1 MRNIAILSSLGLV
14 AGLALGCATTER
26 EAFDPEADP
35 RIGAEVDSACFYST
49 GGGGGYREVGGRD
62 AFVTGRFNERY
73 LLVFSP
79 GCGSID
85 NFNAVPVF
93 RNFGDSCR
101 RRGDLVR
108 TFEVNFGVTGGCTIE
123 KIYEWDRSDPD
134 DAEAGPGEDG

>member
-1 MRNIAILSSLGLV
+1 MRAIIIVSSL
-14 AGLALGCATTER
+14 AGLALGCATAQR
-26 EAFDPEADP
+26 EAFDPESDA
-35 RIGAEVDSACFYST
+35 RIGPEVDRACFYNSR
-49 GGGGGYREVGGRD
+49 GGGYREVGGRD

-85 NFNAVPVF
+85 NFASVPVF

-108 TFEVNFGVTGGCTIE
+108 TFEVNFGLTGGCTIE
-123 KIYEWDRSDPD
+123 HIYEWDRGRPE
-134 DAEAGPGEDG
+134 AEPQTNAPAAETG